1 MLDVV
6 FRPKV
11 LAQID
16 EISDLTIAEWGEPQA
31 KAYVAEIRRQIER
44 AAEFPGIG
52 SSAYGLPADY
62 RKVRA
67 GSHRII
73 YRTTPTALI
82 VIRIIHEREDVPDDL
97 DG

>member
-6 FRPKV
+6 FRPRV

-16 EISDLTIAEWGEPQA
+16 EISDLTIAEWGETKA

-52 SSAYGLPADY
+52 SSAYGLPTDY

-67 GSHRII
+67 GSHRIV
-73 YRTTPTALI
+73 YRSTKTQLI

-97 DG
+97 EG

>member
-1 MLDVV
+1 MLEVV
-6 FRPKV
+6 LRPRV
-11 LAQID
+11 FD
-16 EISDLTIAEWGEPQA
+16 ELERIADHTILEWGQTRA
-31 KAYVAEIRRQIER
+31 KSYLEDIRRQIDR

-52 SSAYGLPADY
+52 SPVYGLPPEY

-73 YRTTPTALI
+73 YRQTATELI
-82 VIRIIHEREDVPDDL
+82 VVRIIHERQDVTNDL

>member
-1 MLDVV
+1 MHDIV
-6 FRPKV
+6 FRPRV

-16 EISDLTIAEWGEPQA
+16 EISDLTKAEWGETKA
-31 KAYVAEIRRQIER
+31 KAYVSEIRRQIER
-44 AAEFPGIG
+44 AAEFPDIG
-52 SSAYGLPADY
+52 SLPYGLPQEY

-73 YRTTPTALI
+73 YRATTTTLI

>member
-11 LAQID
+11 PAQID
-16 EISDLTIAEWGEPQA
+16 QISDQTIAEWEEPQA

-52 SSAYGLPADY
+52 SSAYGLPVHY

-73 YRTTPTALI
+73 YRSTPTALI
-82 VIRIIHEREDVPDDL
+82 VVRIILEREDVPDDL